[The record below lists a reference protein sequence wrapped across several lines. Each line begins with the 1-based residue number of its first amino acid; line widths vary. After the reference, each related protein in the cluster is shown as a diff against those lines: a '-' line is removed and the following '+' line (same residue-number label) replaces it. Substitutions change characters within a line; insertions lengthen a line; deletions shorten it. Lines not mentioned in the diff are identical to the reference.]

1 MAETRG
7 GPPMQRIGAS
17 MAAMMVVLGSHVAMA
32 EDPPPAAMPM
42 PHVGAAL
49 DVVDRFLTLPCKHWV
64 VKEVNK
70 DGYNIFQC
78 GNNLAYF
85 SVANSANVVKVVN
98 TEGDALIEF
107 SPYAPSLSFP
117 LELGK
122 KWEGKYKGYTAE
134 DGVRWSGDSHC
145 EVKAYETVA
154 VPAGKLPAYRI
165 DCEDQAQVNGFTIFV
180 HTKSWYSPQA
190 GTVVKVDNQEN
201 SKWNMEAAGFAAK

>member
-1 MAETRG
+1 
-7 GPPMQRIGAS
+7 MQRLWAGLAGILVVFVS
-17 MAAMMVVLGSHVAMA
+17 QAAWA
-32 EDPPPAAMPM
+32 ENPPPATMPT
-42 PHVGAAL
+42 PQLGAAL

-64 VKEVNK
+64 VKDVDK

-85 SVANSANVVKVVN
+85 SVANNSNAVKVVS
-98 TEGDALIEF
+98 TDGDTLIEF
-107 SPYAPSLSFP
+107 TPYAPSLSFP

-122 KWEGKYKGYTAE
+122 KWQGKYKGYTAE
-134 DGVRWSGDSHC
+134 DGIRWSGDSHC
-145 EVKAYETVA
+145 EVKAYETVD

-165 DCEDQAQVNGFTIFV
+165 ECEDQAQVNGFTVFV

-201 SKWNMEAAGFAAK
+201 SKWNMEAAGFVAAK